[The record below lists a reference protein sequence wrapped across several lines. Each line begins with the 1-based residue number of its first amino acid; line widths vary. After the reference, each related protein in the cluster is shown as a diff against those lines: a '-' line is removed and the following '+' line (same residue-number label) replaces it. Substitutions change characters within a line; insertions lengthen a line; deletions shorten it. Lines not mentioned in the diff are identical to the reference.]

1 MSSPTRKPDWT
12 PDDAGEAFATRIVTG
27 VGGGHDGLSAAA
39 PTPATAA
46 GRARRPLTIDEYVAG
61 VLAGDRAVLARAIT
75 LIESNAPAH
84 FEQAQ
89 EVLRRLLPHSGRA
102 LRVGI
107 TGVPGAGK
115 STLIEALGLTLVGD
129 DLPAGGPPSDDPPS
143 GDHRIAVLAVDPT
156 SSLTRGSIL
165 GDKTRME
172 RLGRHRNAFI
182 RPSPTGGVLGG
193 VARKT
198 RETMLVCEAAGFDV
212 ILVETVGTGQSEVT
226 VRSMVDFFLL
236 VLIPGGGDELQ
247 GIKKGVVELADAIAI
262 NKADGDNRVP
272 AEAARAEY
280 NRALHYLTPSTT
292 GWHTRAYTC
301 SAETGAGVAHLWEV
315 IGRFR
320 ERTTE
325 SGAFAARRRE
335 QAREWLRALIEEQ
348 LRAAFY
354 DNPAVRAALPGV
366 EAAVMADEL
375 PATAAARRLLG
386 LLSTNPANQEG

>member
-1 MSSPTRKPDWT
+1 MPPSPRKPDWT
-12 PDDAGEAFATRIVTG
+12 PDDAGDAFATRIVAG
-27 VGGGHDGLSAAA
+27 VGGDHDGLSAGA
-39 PTPATAA
+39 PTPTTAA
-46 GRARRPLTIDEYVAG
+46 QARRPLTIDEYVAG

-115 STLIEALGLTLVGD
+115 STLIEALGLILVNGAPPD
-129 DLPAGGPPSDDPPS
+129 GG
-143 GDHRIAVLAVDPT
+143 HRVAVLAVDPT

-172 RLGRHRNAFI
+172 RLGRHLNAFI

-272 AEAARAEY
+272 AETARAEY
-280 NRALHYLTPSTT
+280 NRALHYLTPSTA

-375 PATAAARRLLG
+375 PATAAARRLLA
-386 LLSTNPANQEG
+386 LLGHA

>member
-1 MSSPTRKPDWT
+1 MSSTTRKPDWT
-12 PDDAGEAFATRIVTG
+12 PDDAGEAFASRIVPG
-27 VGGGHDGLSAAA
+27 VGGGHDGLSAGSPPASA
-39 PTPATAA
+39 PGGT
-46 GRARRPLTIDEYVAG
+46 RPQLSVDDYVAD

-115 STLIEALGLTLVGD
+115 STLIEALGLALIGD
-129 DLPAGGPPSDDPPS
+129 G
-143 GDHRIAVLAVDPT
+143 HRVAVLAIDPT

-172 RLGRHRNAFI
+172 RLSRERDAFI

-198 RETMLVCEAAGFDV
+198 RESMLVCEAAGFDV

-262 NKADGDNRVP
+262 NKADGENRAP

-280 NRALHYLTPSTT
+280 NRALHYLTPSTA

-301 SAETGAGVAHLWEV
+301 SAETGTGVAHLWEV
-315 IGRFR
+315 IARFR
-320 ERTTE
+320 EHTTA

-335 QAREWLRALIEEQ
+335 QAREWLRALLDEQ

-354 DNPAVRAALPGV
+354 NDAAVRAALPGV
-366 EAAVMADEL
+366 EAAVMAGEL
-375 PATAAARRLLG
+375 PATAAARRLLQIASAG
-386 LLSTNPANQEG
+386 NS